1 MLGPMGRMAALDNLP
16 STARRRRVKARSRE
30 NPTSTY
36 GPNAGEHPQTT
47 RTHALTVEIHVME
60 DRPAA
65 RRRR

>member
-1 MLGPMGRMAALDNLP
+1 MDNLLP
-16 STARRRRVKARSRE
+16 TARRRRVKARSRE

-47 RTHALTVEIHVME
+47 RTHALAVEIHAME